1 MFNRQEE
8 TTHPCQDEDVEIGK
22 RKDEVDIR
30 NVNTR
35 KHWFIVFTILHI
47 FGLRFLPF
55 FRTSGRKCF
64 FKTPNLTVG
73 KTILLEMKS
82 DCMIT
87 SLTSNNY
94 DYSCECNPV
103 SVARSSQKF
112 YFFSPSIIRMIFPIA
127 ALAVCALR
135 CFAVP
140 PCFESPFSNYKCIKY
155 LN

>member
-112 YFFSPSIIRMIFPIA
+112 YFFSPSIIRMIFPHCSHGRVRFTMFRSA
-127 ALAVCALR
+127 TVFR
-135 CFAVP
+135 K
-140 PCFESPFSNYKCIKY
+140 PFFK
-155 LN
+155 